1 MHDILLIINV
11 FYLSHC
17 SASELEQSGL
27 LQSQIILARS
37 IAQTEETWKELRMRA
52 RALETQ
58 QRRMETD
65 EILYSTRKIAR
76 KSRIPKVGFS
86 FLINLSRHRCSNSST
101 HAITYTVLSWMKR
114 HKQLGSWNVFVQNYA
129 IRNDHHKWA
138 RDNWN
143 WVSTVVVL
151 TTITHVLS

>member
-17 SASELEQSGL
+17 LCVSASELEQSGL

-86 FLINLSRHRCSNSST
+86 FLINQS
-101 HAITYTVLSWMKR
+101 
-114 HKQLGSWNVFVQNYA
+114 Q
-129 IRNDHHKWA
+129 
-138 RDNWN
+138 
-143 WVSTVVVL
+143 
-151 TTITHVLS
+151 